1 MRVILTSDAAD
12 ELKKMIKELKTNKG
26 VSVTPSEVTSWI
38 VREYGANHFK
48 SSRSNMTKAFTNL
61 SKLVRENLKKS
72 TSNEELIASLRES
85 LAASVVN
92 KTPRIRPQSKGNS
105 VIVSNVDLKIDTQDK
120 GSK

>member
-1 MRVILTSDAAD
+1 MRVILSSDAAD

-26 VSVTPSEVTSWI
+26 VSATPSEVTSWI

-48 SSRSNMTKAFTNL
+48 SSKSDMTKAFTNL

-72 TSNEELIASLRES
+72 ASNEELIAALRES

-92 KTPRIRPQSKGNS
+92 KTPRVRAQSKVDS
-105 VIVSNVDLKIDTQDK
+105 PSVSNVDLNTDTQDK
-120 GSK
+120 GSQ